1 MTDSIT
7 IKELGCL
14 NKNLKTLDE
23 RKKYL
28 TNEKYNEKVKS
39 FYNSYTKS
47 GSKLVPYEPIP
58 LKHSIYLEKDG
69 DYLLEVYKENN
80 DNNFTNINNT

>member
-28 TNEKYNEKVKS
+28 TNEKYNEKDRKS
-39 FYNSYTKS
+39 
-47 GSKLVPYEPIP
+47 V
-58 LKHSIYLEKDG
+58 
-69 DYLLEVYKENN
+69 V
-80 DNNFTNINNT
+80 

>member
-28 TNEKYNEKVKS
+28 TNEKYNVRS
-39 FYNSYTKS
+39 NHFIIA
-47 GSKLVPYEPIP
+47 IP
-58 LKHSIYLEKDG
+58 NQEAS
-69 DYLLEVYKENN
+69 
-80 DNNFTNINNT
+80 